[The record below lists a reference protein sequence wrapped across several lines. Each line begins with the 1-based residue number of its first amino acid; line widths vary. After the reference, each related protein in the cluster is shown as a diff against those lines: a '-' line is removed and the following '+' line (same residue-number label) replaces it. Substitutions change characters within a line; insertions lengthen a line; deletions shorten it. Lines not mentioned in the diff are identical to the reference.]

1 MSDKKNILKELN
13 IIFKDVF
20 NNKKLNINN
29 NSSAKNIK
37 NWDSF
42 IQMNLVISIEAKYNI
57 SFSSIEL
64 EKLQNVGQMI
74 DLIYVKINE

>member
-20 NNKKLNINN
+20 NNKNLNINN
-29 NSSAKNIK
+29 NSSAKNTK

-42 IQMNLVISIEAKYNI
+42 IQMNLIISIEAKYNI
-57 SFSSIEL
+57 SFSSAEL

-74 DLIYVKINE
+74 DLINNKIK

>member
-20 NNKKLNINN
+20 NNKNLNINN
-29 NSSAKNIK
+29 NSSAKNTK

-42 IQMNLVISIEAKYNI
+42 IQMNLIISIEAKYNI
-57 SFSSIEL
+57 SFSSAEL

-74 DLIYVKINE
+74 DLINNKFK

>member
-1 MSDKKNILKELN
+1 MSDNKNILKELN

-20 NNKKLNINN
+20 NNKNLNINN

-42 IQMNLVISIEAKYNI
+42 IQMNLIISIEAKYNI
-57 SFSSIEL
+57 SFSSAEL

-74 DLIYVKINE
+74 DLINNKIK

>member
-20 NNKKLNINN
+20 NNKNLNIND

-42 IQMNLVISIEAKYNI
+42 IQMNLIISIEAKYNI
-57 SFSSIEL
+57 SFSSAEL

-74 DLIYVKINE
+74 DLINNKIK

>member
-1 MSDKKNILKELN
+1 MSNKKNILKELN

-20 NNKKLNINN
+20 NNKNLNINN

-42 IQMNLVISIEAKYNI
+42 IQMNLIISIEAKYNI
-57 SFSSIEL
+57 SFSSAEL

-74 DLIYVKINE
+74 DLINNKIK

>member
-74 DLIYVKINE
+74 DLIYVKTNE